1 MIIRLSILMFKI
13 NQQGL
18 DSLAK
23 CSLMINDLC
32 QSLYME
38 IFPMIFLTKILQ
50 KLSNSVN
57 QWKILHNVDPYR
69 KFFFVTCKR
78 S

>member
-50 KLSNSVN
+50 KLSNWLIN
-57 QWKILHNVDPYR
+57 GKFCTMLILIGS
-69 KFFFVTCKR
+69 FFL
-78 S
+78 